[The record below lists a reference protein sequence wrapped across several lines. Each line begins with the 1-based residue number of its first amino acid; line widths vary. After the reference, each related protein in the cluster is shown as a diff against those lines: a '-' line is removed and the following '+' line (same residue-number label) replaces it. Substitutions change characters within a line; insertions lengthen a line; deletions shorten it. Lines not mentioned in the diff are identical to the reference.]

1 MDAGVLKP
9 SMRPIRIV
17 LGWQVAATAALAL
30 VAAIPWGIDGAI
42 SAALGGLVNIV
53 AGGAY
58 GWRVSQGAG
67 STAGETL
74 RTLFRAWA
82 VKVVLIVGLMWVV
95 LTQYRDVVHAAFFLA
110 FAITVGVFSA
120 AIAVSDTK

>member
-1 MDAGVLKP
+1 MHT
-9 SMRPIRIV
+9 MRPIRIV
-17 LGWQVAATAALAL
+17 LWWQIAVTAVLAL
-30 VAAIPWGIDGAI
+30 VAAFPWGVDGAI

-53 AGGAY
+53 AGGIY
-58 GWRVSQGAG
+58 GWRVSQGAPR
-67 STAGETL
+67 SASDTL

-82 VKVVLIVGLMWVV
+82 FKLVAIVGLMWIV

>member
-1 MDAGVLKP
+1 
-9 SMRPIRIV
+9 MRPIRVV
-17 LGWQVAATAALAL
+17 LGWQVIATAALAA

-53 AGGAY
+53 AGAAY
-58 GWRVSQGAG
+58 GWRASHGAG
-67 STAGETL
+67 RSAGETL

-82 VKVVLIVGLMWVV
+82 IKVVLIVGLMWVV

-120 AIAVSDTK
+120 AIAVGDTE

>member
-1 MDAGVLKP
+1 M
-9 SMRPIRIV
+9 

-58 GWRVSQGAG
+58 GWRVSQAG
-67 STAGETL
+67 GHTAGETL

>member
-1 MDAGVLKP
+1 MYW
-9 SMRPIRIV
+9 RCYF
-17 LGWQVAATAALAL
+17 VARS
-30 VAAIPWGIDGAI
+30 G
-42 SAALGGLVNIV
+42 
-53 AGGAY
+53 
-58 GWRVSQGAG
+58 RGAG
-67 STAGETL
+67 RTAGETL

-110 FAITVGVFSA
+110 FTITVGVFSA

>member
-1 MDAGVLKP
+1 
-9 SMRPIRIV
+9 MRPIRIV
-17 LGWQVAATAALAL
+17 LGWQVIVTAVLAV

-58 GWRVSQGAG
+58 GWRASHGAG
-67 STAGETL
+67 SSAGEAL
-74 RTLFRAWA
+74 RNLFRAWA

-95 LTQYRDVVHAAFFLA
+95 LTQYRDIVHAAFFLA
-110 FAITVGVFSA
+110 FVITVGVFSA